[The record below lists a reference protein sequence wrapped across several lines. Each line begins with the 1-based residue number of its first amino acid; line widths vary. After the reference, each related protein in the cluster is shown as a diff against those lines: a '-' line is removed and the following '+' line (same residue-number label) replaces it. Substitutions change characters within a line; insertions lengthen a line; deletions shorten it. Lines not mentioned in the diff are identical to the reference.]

1 MKGNEPIHVKQLD
14 SINIWLDAFR
24 KRTLKS
30 SEQVAF
36 DVMGGDFNFDNISPG
51 TRNFPLLGNWGGGVG
66 LA

>member
-1 MKGNEPIHVKQLD
+1 MKQLD

-51 TRNFPLLGNWGGGVG
+51 TRNFPLLGNWGGGGG
-66 LA
+66 LASITKSC